1 MASMPTRAEIARAI
15 EQGRRAGAHEVEVAK
30 GENKVRFVLKRSKKE
45 ITDLDYNYDY
55 REA

>member
-15 EQGRRAGAHEVEVAK
+15 EQGRCAGAHEVEVAK